1 MTPMFARALRGL
13 REHTY
18 LAAVSG
24 GVIAAALVLL
34 GVYGLVVVN
43 LQTVVSGWQQ
53 DVHVSAYFLPTVSA
67 EEQAAARSELAGRP
81 EVEKVELVTNEQAA
95 AWMKERMPEVE
106 PMLAELGPTAL
117 PASLEVTLKAGHTS
131 PAAMDAFAASLQAT
145 SRFAEVDYGREWV
158 ERAAGFLG
166 TLQVLGAVLGS
177 ILVLAALF
185 LVGNTIHL
193 VVYARRDELEIL
205 RLVGAT
211 DAYILTPFVIE
222 GALEG
227 ALASGV
233 ALVVLQAVHR
243 GVLSRL
249 HDAVPVT
256 FVDQGFQF
264 LPAGPVVALVG
275 LGIGIGVGGSWV
287 AVRRFLS
294 RLA

>member
-1 MTPMFARALRGL
+1 MNGALGRALRGL
-13 REHTY
+13 REHAY
-18 LAAVSG
+18 LAAVSA

-34 GVYGLVVVN
+34 GVYGLVVLN
-43 LQTVVSGWQQ
+43 LEAVVSGWQQ
-53 DVHVSAYFLPTVSA
+53 DVHVSAYFVATATA
-67 EEQAAARSELAGRP
+67 EETAAARSELAGRP
-81 EVEKVELVTNEQAA
+81 EVLKVELVTAEQAA

-117 PASLEVTLKAGHTS
+117 PASLEITLKDGYTS
-131 PAAMDAFAASLQAT
+131 PAAMDAFAASLQA
-145 SRFAEVDYGREWV
+145 SGRFGEIDYGREWV
-158 ERAAGFLG
+158 ERASGFLR
-166 TLQVLGAVLGS
+166 TLKLLGAVLGT

-211 DAYILTPFVIE
+211 DGYILAPFVVE

-227 ALASGV
+227 LVASAF
-233 ALVVLQAVHR
+233 ALVILEVVHR

-256 FVDQGFQF
+256 FDEGGLQF
-264 LPAGPVVALVG
+264 LPAGPLVALVLVG
-275 LGIGIGVGGSWV
+275 VMIGVLASWV
-287 AVRRFLS
+287 AVQRFLA